1 MRIGTFIFFFLWLS
15 KFGLAQDLFRLSAY
29 LDSNKVSI
37 DMRNVNESNDFLKA
51 AMVGKNLLVFGE
63 GGSHQLDLNDQ
74 IRVYLVSQLVKTNL
88 KYFFIEGARS
98 SAYLLNKYLKND
110 YDNADSLY
118 STDFSYRMQMKK
130 IRALYQSGFHFEYR
144 GIDME
149 WSRRLYNAVKMI
161 TANYNFTDIQ
171 KIPLFHSILVDTAYL
186 HYDPDVFKNQKEFL
200 KYYKVLKKLFTKD
213 SSDIQIILTKE
224 DYREVKYFLTN
235 EQMKPPLGNR
245 NIGMAKNLLD
255 EIKPIDTSATYL
267 LDVGMAHSLPNRG
280 GSVAGIAIKDDQLKN
295 RTVVMNVYCEECTV
309 NEKEIEGTNLNF
321 LRNKE
326 VLNIFRKAATKNLTL
341 FDLSKLPADF
351 NYIKEYGSL
360 LLFAKHQK

>member
-1 MRIGTFIFFFLWLS
+1 MRRGTFIFFFLCLY
-15 KFGLAQDLFRLSAY
+15 KFGLAQDLSRLSAY

-37 DMRNVNESNDFLKA
+37 DMRDENEPNDLLKA
-51 AMVGKNLLVFGE
+51 AMVDKNLFVFGE

-74 IRVYLVSQLVKTNL
+74 IRVYLVSQLVKKNL
-88 KYFFIEGARS
+88 KYFFIEGGRS
-98 SAYLLNKYLKND
+98 SAYLRNKYLRND

-118 STDFSYRMQMKK
+118 VTDSSYRRQMKK
-130 IRALYQSGFHFEYR
+130 IRALYKSGFHFEYR

-149 WSRRLYNAVKMI
+149 WSQSLYNAIKII
-161 TANYNFTDIQ
+161 TSNYNFTDIQ
-171 KIPLFHSILVDTAYL
+171 KIPLFHSILVDTGYL
-186 HYDPDVFKNQKEFL
+186 HYDPDVFKNQKKFL
-200 KYYKVLKKLFTKD
+200 KYYKILKKLFIKD
-213 SSDIQIILTKE
+213 SSDIHRILTNE

-235 EQMKPPLGNR
+235 DQMKPPLGNR

-267 LDVGMAHSLPNRG
+267 LDVGMAHSLPNRE
-280 GSVAGIAIKDDQLKN
+280 GSVVGKAIKDDQLKN

-309 NEKEIEGTNLNF
+309 KGKEIQGTNLNF

-326 VLNIFRKAATKNLTL
+326 VLNIFSKAATTDLTL
-341 FDLSKLPADF
+341 FDLSKLPSDF
-351 NYIKEYGSL
+351 NYIKEYGGL